1 MEEERKNLYKS
12 DFSLNEIKE
21 IRELEKLSLRKK
33 KINNFLMEKRNI
45 INLNNKENNFLLNNE
60 KENKFELIKNGRI
73 LYFLSESII
82 EKDENK
88 ISFYITLIFQY
99 FKEYET
105 KSFEK
110 NILLN
115 FTEPNSLS
123 NLLIEITLSS
133 NNIPILYF
141 STLNLVQLT
150 YYSNKLCDELK
161 NNISLLNHII
171 NKFMTYFSEE
181 NTLLS
186 NLYIIIGN
194 LLNNQ
199 NDYLLLRKSNCFM
212 SLFKSIKLFN
222 TEDKSNENLSYL
234 ENLLWL
240 LKKFLDQNN
249 EKEINY
255 KENLIESI
263 PKLIKII
270 RMFYYSNEVNLLF
283 QLLETIYILTTYDM
297 KIIEIIYESGIVSN
311 IYNLFE
317 YLFYENPEKENPII
331 LDCDCVNECLKIYIN
346 IFSIEDS
353 NILKIY
359 YNNELSLVINKLVY
373 KYRFYKNNDCNIQ
386 DSIINLLFNLAC
398 FPEVITID
406 NILEDEKMLSLIIK
420 YYSKNNIYKTL
431 IFFDNIINL
440 HPTLT
445 EKCIDLNLF
454 DVIILGL
461 NEEFFGNQKF
471 DILKM
476 EFQILFRLINLD
488 LNSKNKKII
497 RNEFENRNIKELLE
511 KIVLNEKNKEMNLLF
526 EQFINYKKSNLNKN
540 ICF

>member
-1 MEEERKNLYKS
+1 M
-12 DFSLNEIKE
+12 
-21 IRELEKLSLRKK
+21 
-33 KINNFLMEKRNI
+33 
-45 INLNNKENNFLLNNE
+45 
-60 KENKFELIKNGRI
+60 
-73 LYFLSESII
+73 
-82 EKDENK
+82 
-88 ISFYITLIFQY
+88 
-99 FKEYET
+99 
-105 KSFEK
+105 
-110 NILLN
+110 
-115 FTEPNSLS
+115 
-123 NLLIEITLSS
+123 
-133 NNIPILYF
+133 
-141 STLNLVQLT
+141 
-150 YYSNKLCDELK
+150 
-161 NNISLLNHII
+161 
-171 NKFMTYFSEE
+171 
-181 NTLLS
+181 
-186 NLYIIIGN
+186 
-194 LLNNQ
+194 
-199 NDYLLLRKSNCFM
+199 
-212 SLFKSIKLFN
+212 FN

-526 EQFINYKKSNLNKN
+526 EQFIKIYEEQFK
-540 ICF
+540 

>member
-1 MEEERKNLYKS
+1 L
-12 DFSLNEIKE
+12 
-21 IRELEKLSLRKK
+21 
-33 KINNFLMEKRNI
+33 
-45 INLNNKENNFLLNNE
+45 
-60 KENKFELIKNGRI
+60 
-73 LYFLSESII
+73 
-82 EKDENK
+82 
-88 ISFYITLIFQY
+88 T
-99 FKEYET
+99 
-105 KSFEK
+105 
-110 NILLN
+110 
-115 FTEPNSLS
+115 
-123 NLLIEITLSS
+123 
-133 NNIPILYF
+133 YF
-141 STLNLVQLT
+141 SND
-150 YYSNKLCDELK
+150 LCEYLK
-161 NNISLLNHII
+161 QNISILINII
-171 NKFMTYFSEE
+171 NKFITYYPE
-181 NTLLS
+181 NYLLS
-186 NLYIIIGN
+186 NIYNIFGN
-194 LLNNQ
+194 LFDNE
-199 NDYLLLRKSNCFM
+199 NDYELLLKTNFFH
-212 SLFKSIKLFN
+212 SLFLSIQLFN
-222 TEDKSNENLSYL
+222 IEDYSIENFSYL
-234 ENLLWL
+234 ESLMWILM
-240 LKKFLDQNN
+240 KFL
-249 EKEINY
+249 EKQDNKKIDLIQ
-255 KENLIESI
+255 NLIESI
-263 PKLIKII
+263 PKIIQII
-270 RMFYYSNEVNLLF
+270 RMFYYSNDTGLLH
-283 QLLETIYILTTYDM
+283 QLLQNIYIISNLEDELI
-297 KIIEIIYESGIVSN
+297 KVIYESGIIMN
-311 IYNLFE
+311 ICNLFE
-317 YLFYENPEKENPII
+317 YLFTEFPQNENLII

-526 EQFINYKKSNLNKN
+526 EQFIKIYEEQFK
-540 ICF
+540 

>member
-150 YYSNKLCDELK
+150 FYSNKLCDELK

-181 NTLLS
+181 YPLLS

-199 NDYLLLRKSNCFM
+199 NDYLLLRKSNCFI

-526 EQFINYKKSNLNKN
+526 EQFIKIYEEQFK
-540 ICF
+540 